1 MRHLK
6 LFTLMVVAFALLVP
20 AAVMARGIDPV
31 VSTEWLDKNLAD
43 QKLVIVDIRKVEEY
57 QAGHVPGAVNVF
69 YNIWAPGKDD
79 MQNELPADDDL
90 KDTLSSNG
98 IAADSKVVVV
108 GKTDTPPDK
117 VNVTRVAL
125 TLIYAGVNDV
135 AVLDGGFNKWTADGK
150 KVSTDAV
157 KPKEKAYKGKFNKG
171 LFIKR
176 EDVAAKIGKA
186 VILDTREPA
195 FYSGEKKLDFVAKTG
210 HVKGA
215 VNLPTMSQIFNADN
229 TYKPV
234 ADLQAV
240 AVKAAGEDK
249 AKEIVVYCDSGRVA
263 SAWWYLLREVLGYT
277 DVKIYDGSFQD
288 WAKDANLPV
297 EP

>member
-1 MRHLK
+1 MKQLK
-6 LFTLMVVAFALLVP
+6 TCALMMVVFALLIP
-20 AAVMARGIDPV
+20 AAVMARGIDPI

-43 QKLVIVDIRKVEEY
+43 AKLVIVDIRKVEEY
-57 QAGHVPGAVNVF
+57 NAGHIPGAVNVF
-69 YNIWAPGKDD
+69 YNVWAPGKGD

-90 KDTLSSNG
+90 KDALSANG

-125 TLIYAGVNDV
+125 TLLYAGVSDV
-135 AVLDGGFNKWTADGK
+135 AVLDGGMNKWTSEAK
-150 KVSTDAV
+150 KVSTEAV
-157 KPKEKAYKGKFNKG
+157 KPKAKDYKGKFNKG
-171 LFIKR
+171 LFIKK

-186 VILDTREPA
+186 TILDTREAP
-195 FYSGEKKLDFVAKTG
+195 FYSGEKKLDFVAKAG

-215 VNLPTMSQIFNADN
+215 VNLPTMSLIFNADS
-229 TYKPV
+229 TYKPA
-234 ADLQAV
+234 ADLKAL
-240 AVKAAGEDK
+240 AAKAAGEDM
-249 AKEIVVYCDSGRVA
+249 AKEIIVYCDSGRVA
-263 SAWWYLLREVLGYT
+263 SAWWYLLKEVLGYK
-277 DVKIYDGSFQD
+277 DVKLYDGSFQD

>member
-6 LFTLMVVAFALLVP
+6 LFIFMAVAFALMVP

-57 QAGHVPGAVNVF
+57 QAGHVPGAINIF

-90 KDTLSSNG
+90 KDTLSANG
-98 IAADSKVVVV
+98 IAADSRVVVV

-135 AVLDGGFNKWTADGK
+135 AVLDGGFNKWTAEAK

-171 LFIKR
+171 LFIKK

-195 FYSGEKKLDFVAKTG
+195 FYGGEKKLDFVAKPG

-215 VNLPTMSQIFNADN
+215 VNLPTMSLIFNADN

-234 ADLQAV
+234 ADLQA
-240 AVKAAGEDK
+240 AAIKAAGEDK
-249 AKEIVVYCDSGRVA
+249 AKEIIVYCDSGRVA

-277 DVKIYDGSFQD
+277 DIKIYDGSFQD

>member
-1 MRHLK
+1 MKQLK
-6 LFTLMVVAFALLVP
+6 TCALMMVVFALLIP
-20 AAVMARGIDPV
+20 AAVMARGIDPI
-31 VSTEWLDKNLAD
+31 VSTEWLDKNLSDA
-43 QKLVIVDIRKVEEY
+43 KLVIVDIRKVEEY
-57 QAGHVPGAVNVF
+57 NAGHVPGAINIF
-69 YNIWAPGKDD
+69 YNIWAPGKGD

-90 KDTLSSNG
+90 KDALSSNG

-125 TLIYAGVNDV
+125 TLLYAGVNDV

-157 KPKEKAYKGKFNKG
+157 KPKSKTYKGKFNKG
-171 LFIKR
+171 LFIKK
-176 EDVAAKIGKA
+176 EDVAAKVGKA
-186 VILDTREPA
+186 IILDTREPA
-195 FYSGEKKLDFVAKTG
+195 FFSGEKKLDFVAKPG

-215 VNLPTMSQIFNADN
+215 VNLPTMSLIFNAEG
-229 TYKPV
+229 TYKAA
-234 ADLQAV
+234 ADLKAL
-240 AVKAAGEDK
+240 AAKAAGEDT
-249 AKEIVVYCDSGRVA
+249 AKEIIVYCDSGRVA
-263 SAWWYLLREVLGYT
+263 SAWWYLLREVLGYK